1 MLDIRLPYFYNLPI
15 ALLLVVNV
23 VSRVETVLFAL
34 GSWHL
39 NRAINWGIGDYQIW
53 LYVKVALVTLPALTA
68 ALYFFQEFQRRN
80 DVYVRELVFILSVVN
95 ILGYLI
101 PAFLP

>member
-15 ALLLVVNV
+15 ALLLVLNV
-23 VSRVETVLFAL
+23 VSRVESVLGVI
-34 GSWHL
+34 GSWGL
-39 NRAINWGIGDYQIW
+39 DRTINCGIGDYQMW
-53 LYVKVALVTLPALTA
+53 VYVKVALVTLPALTA
-68 ALYFFQEFQRRN
+68 ALYFFREFQLRN
-80 DVYVRELVFILSVVN
+80 DVYVRELVFILSAVN